1 MNPNERTARN
11 TGVEIGHALK
21 VFCFCLFVGAASV
34 GYLYQK
40 NQLEKLG
47 NEISD
52 KELRLNQLKQENAD
66 DQEEL
71 AWRQT
76 HRYLDKRVQQLG
88 LGLVEPRE
96 EQILRL
102 EETLYTSVP
111 QTSDRRYVRRRSG
124 AEEAP

>member
-1 MNPNERTARN
+1 MKPNERIPRN
-11 TGVEIGHALK
+11 GGVEIGHALK
-21 VFCFCLFVGAASV
+21 VFCLCLFVGAASV
-34 GYLYQK
+34 GYLFQK

-47 NEISD
+47 HEIFD
-52 KELRLNQLKQENAD
+52 KELRLKQLKQENVD
-66 DQEEL
+66 DQEIL
-71 AWRQT
+71 ARMQT
-76 HRYLDKRVQQLG
+76 HRYIDKRVQQLG

-102 EETLYTSVP
+102 EETSYTSVP

>member
-1 MNPNERTARN
+1 MTANERAPRN
-11 TGVEIGHALK
+11 GGVEIGHALK
-21 VFCFCLFVGAASV
+21 VFCLCLFVGAASV

-40 NQLEKLG
+40 NQLENLG
-47 NEISD
+47 DEILS
-52 KELRLNQLKQENAD
+52 KELRLRQLKQENAD
-66 DQEEL
+66 DQEKL
-71 AWRQT
+71 AWMQT

-111 QTSDRRYVRRRSG
+111 QASDRRYVRRKSG
-124 AEEAP
+124 AEDAP